1 MTVGEF
7 VGRFALALSL
17 FSTQAC
23 YMNVRPDAP
32 RPVALQAKTGA
43 AVAELAP
50 CSPSPVED
58 ASEQQREEARLLNSE
73 ATQASESGDMI
84 GALMAWRRSAALDP
98 QHIETW
104 RNLAVAA
111 EESSRVGD
119 AIAAY
124 CAIESAS
131 PGSPD
136 ARVARLRAAQLAH
149 GRMPERAIS
158 QFEFGM
164 SLAQEFR
171 WDEALTAYNAAIS
184 EAPAWPDALLNRALV
199 REQDEDFR
207 GAVRDLNRYLVL
219 YPSAPERPLVAEKI
233 DALQIHLRGE
243 RKFSFMRTFLLTA
256 PVGLAGSAL
265 YRLLVRAPLAAE
277 QAGTR
282 KPRVCRGWWCSRLAL
297 QQLRTLSF
305 RLPIGE

>member
-23 YMNVRPDAP
+23 YVNVRPDAP

-43 AVAELAP
+43 AIAELAP

-98 QHIETW
+98 QDIETW

-256 PVGLAGSAL
+256 PIVTAVVPF
-265 YRLLVRAPLAAE
+265 YRLLVQAPLAAE

-297 QQLRTLSF
+297 QQVRTLSF

>member
-171 WDEALTAYNAAIS
+171 WDEALTAYNAVIS

-256 PVGLAGSAL
+256 PIVTAVVPF
-265 YRLLVRAPLAAE
+265 YRLLVQAPLAAE
-277 QAGTR
+277 
-282 KPRVCRGWWCSRLAL
+282 
-297 QQLRTLSF
+297 
-305 RLPIGE
+305 